1 MSQMQPEV
9 QPQSG
14 NVFTRKVGPLPM
26 WAWMGIALALAI
38 VYYLYKKNKS
48 SSTSSQN
55 SAQNSSVNTPGG
67 VDASLVPQFV
77 NQVYNQETPPVAPNV
92 TVNNTVPTDND
103 QPTPPTSNPKPP
115 APRVQPKPKPVTYKT
130 ITVQPGQTLQ
140 SLAQQYHTTPDQ
152 IADVPG
158 NVYVKG
164 EVPGDKKVGQQL
176 GSGAGLKTGMKLR
189 IPISSLCLAICPWSG
204 PAAPLLLWSRPGW
217 FTRLSQPRAAH
228 RKPRRLMRVCAQI
241 RS

>member
-1 MSQMQPEV
+1 MSQMQTEAPE
-9 QPQSG
+9 QGG
-14 NVFTRKVGPLPM
+14 NVFTRKLGPLPM
-26 WAWMGIALALAI
+26 WGWMGIALALAI
-38 VYYLYKKNKS
+38 VFYLYKKKTS

-55 SAQNSSVNTPGG
+55 SAQNSSLNTPGG

-92 TVNNTVPTDND
+92 TVTNNIPADND
-103 QPTPPTSNPKPP
+103 VQPTGTPSPPPPSHTPGNPKPP
-115 APRVQPKPKPVTYKT
+115 ATRQPPPTKKVTYKT

-152 IADVPG
+152 IADIPG

-176 GSGAGLKTGMKLR
+176 GSGAGLKTGMK
-189 IPISSLCLAICPWSG
+189 IKVPIS
-204 PAAPLLLWSRPGW
+204 LW
-217 FTRLSQPRAAH
+217 
-228 RKPRRLMRVCAQI
+228 RVSA
-241 RS
+241 

>member
-9 QPQSG
+9 QPQSSG
-14 NVFTRKVGPLPM
+14 NVFTRKIGPLPM

-38 VYYLYKKNKS
+38 VYYLYKKHESGSS
-48 SSTSSQN
+48 SSTSS
-55 SAQNSSVNTPGG
+55 SQNSSVNTPGG

-92 TVNNTVPTDND
+92 TVNNTVPSGTDND
-103 QPTPPTSNPKPP
+103 NTGGNGGGNTGSGTPPAKTPKPTGN
-115 APRVQPKPKPVTYKT
+115 RVPPKTKTTYKT

-140 SLAQQYHTTPDQ
+140 SLAAQYHTTPDQ

-158 NVYVKG
+158 NVYVAG
-164 EVPGDKKVGQQL
+164 EVPGNKKVGQQL

-189 IPISSLCLAICPWSG
+189 IPITSLWLTC
-204 PAAPLLLWSRPGW
+204 R
-217 FTRLSQPRAAH
+217 
-228 RKPRRLMRVCAQI
+228 
-241 RS
+241 

>member
-1 MSQMQPEV
+1 MSQMQTESAAPDGGG
-9 QPQSG
+9 G
-14 NVFTRKVGPLPM
+14 NVFTRKIGPLPM

-38 VYYLYKKNKS
+38 VYYLYKKHTS

-92 TVNNTVPTDND
+92 TVNNTIPAAPPDND
-103 QPTPPTSNPKPP
+103 NPPPSTGGTPPAKTPKPTGNRVTP
-115 APRVQPKPKPVTYKT
+115 AKKVTYKT

-176 GSGAGLKTGMKLR
+176 GSGAGLKTGMKLK
-189 IPISSLCLAICPWSG
+189 IPISSLWKVLA
-204 PAAPLLLWSRPGW
+204 
-217 FTRLSQPRAAH
+217 
-228 RKPRRLMRVCAQI
+228 
-241 RS
+241 

>member
-1 MSQMQPEV
+1 MSQMQPESTV
-9 QPQSG
+9 PQGGGGG
-14 NVFTRKVGPLPM
+14 NVFTRKLGPLPM
-26 WAWMGIALALAI
+26 WGWMGIALALAI
-38 VYYLYKKNKS
+38 VFYLYKKHTS

-77 NQVYNQETPPVAPNV
+77 NQVYNQETPPTAPNV
-92 TVNNTVPTDND
+92 TVNNTIPSSPPDND
-103 QPTPPTSNPKPP
+103 NPPPSGGGTPPAKSPKPTPAKP
-115 APRVQPKPKPVTYKT
+115 APAKKVTYKT

-176 GSGAGLKTGMKLR
+176 GSGAGLKTGMKIK
-189 IPISSLCLAICPWSG
+189 IPISSLWKVSA
-204 PAAPLLLWSRPGW
+204 
-217 FTRLSQPRAAH
+217 
-228 RKPRRLMRVCAQI
+228 
-241 RS
+241 

>member
-9 QPQSG
+9 QPESG

-26 WAWMGIALALAI
+26 WAWMGIALAVAI
-38 VYYLYKKNKS
+38 VFYLYKKNKAGS
-48 SSTSSQN
+48 GNSQSST
-55 SAQNSSVNTPGG
+55 QNSSVNTPGG

-77 NQVYNQETPPVAPNV
+77 NQVYNQETPPIAPNV
-92 TVNNTVPTDND
+92 TVTNNIPPGTDND
-103 QPTPPTSNPKPP
+103 NTGGGTPPAKTPKPP
-115 APRVQPKPKPVTYKT
+115 GNRVPTPHKVTYKT

-152 IADVPG
+152 IADIPG

-176 GSGAGLKTGMKLR
+176 GSGAGLKTGQK
-189 IPISSLCLAICPWSG
+189 IKVPISG
-204 PAAPLLLWSRPGW
+204 
-217 FTRLSQPRAAH
+217 
-228 RKPRRLMRVCAQI
+228 
-241 RS
+241 

>member
-9 QPQSG
+9 QPESG

-38 VYYLYKKNKS
+38 VYYLYKKNKAG
-48 SSTSSQN
+48 STSSQN

-92 TVNNTVPTDND
+92 TVTNNIPATPPDND
-103 QPTPPTSNPKPP
+103 HPGGGTPPVQGPKTPP
-115 APRVQPKPKPVTYKT
+115 NRVVPKAKVTYKT
-130 ITVQPGQTLQ
+130 IKVQPGQTLQ

-176 GSGAGLKTGMKLR
+176 GSGAGLKTGQTLK
-189 IPISSLCLAICPWSG
+189 IPITS
-204 PAAPLLLWSRPGW
+204 
-217 FTRLSQPRAAH
+217 
-228 RKPRRLMRVCAQI
+228 
-241 RS
+241 

>member
-14 NVFTRKVGPLPM
+14 NVFTRKIGPLPM

-38 VYYLYKKNKS
+38 VYYLYKKHESNSS
-48 SSTSSQN
+48 SSTST
-55 SAQNSSVNTPGG
+55 AQNSSVNTPGG

-92 TVNNTVPTDND
+92 TVNNNIPAGSTSSGTTGG
-103 QPTPPTSNPKPP
+103 TPPNNT
-115 APRVQPKPKPVTYKT
+115 PKPVGKTTQPAKKTTYKT

-140 SLAQQYHTTPDQ
+140 SLAAQYHTTPDA

-158 NVYVKG
+158 NVYVAG
-164 EVPGDKKVGQQL
+164 EVPGNKKVGQQL
-176 GSGAGLKTGMKLR
+176 GSGAGLKTGMKLK
-189 IPISSLCLAICPWSG
+189 IPITSLWLIC
-204 PAAPLLLWSRPGW
+204 R
-217 FTRLSQPRAAH
+217 
-228 RKPRRLMRVCAQI
+228 
-241 RS
+241 

>member
-9 QPQSG
+9 QPQGGG
-14 NVFTRKVGPLPM
+14 NVFTRKIGPLPM

-38 VYYLYKKNKS
+38 VYYLYKKHQSGSS
-48 SSTSSQN
+48 SSTSST
-55 SAQNSSVNTPGG
+55 QNSSMNTPGG

-92 TVNNTVPTDND
+92 TVNNTIPVQTPTGPDND
-103 QPTPPTSNPKPP
+103 NPPPNTGNGGTPPAKTPKPP
-115 APRVQPKPKPVTYKT
+115 GNRVPTPHKVTYKT

-152 IADVPG
+152 IADIPG

-164 EVPGDKKVGQQL
+164 ELPGNAKVGQQL
-176 GSGAGLKTGMKLR
+176 GSGAGLKTGMK
-189 IPISSLCLAICPWSG
+189 IKVPV
-204 PAAPLLLWSRPGW
+204 
-217 FTRLSQPRAAH
+217 Q
-228 RKPRRLMRVCAQI
+228 
-241 RS
+241 

>member
-9 QPQSG
+9 QPESG
-14 NVFTRKVGPLPM
+14 NVFTRKVGPMPM

-38 VYYLYKKNKS
+38 LYYLYKKNKANS
-48 SSTSSQN
+48 GNSQSTS
-55 SAQNSSVNTPGG
+55 QNSSVNTPGG

-92 TVNNTVPTDND
+92 TVNNTVPPSGPDND
-103 QPTPPTSNPKPP
+103 NNPPVSTGGTPPVKGPKTPP
-115 APRVQPKPKPVTYKT
+115 NRVVTPHKVTYKT

-152 IADVPG
+152 IADIPG

-176 GSGAGLKTGMKLR
+176 GSGAGLKTGMK
-189 IPISSLCLAICPWSG
+189 IKVPV
-204 PAAPLLLWSRPGW
+204 
-217 FTRLSQPRAAH
+217 Q
-228 RKPRRLMRVCAQI
+228 
-241 RS
+241 

>member
-1 MSQMQPEV
+1 MSQMQPESTA
-9 QPQSG
+9 PQGGG
-14 NVFTRKVGPLPM
+14 NVFTRKLGPLPM

-38 VYYLYKKNKS
+38 VFYLYKKHTS
-48 SSTSSQN
+48 GSSTSQS

-92 TVNNTVPTDND
+92 TVNNTLPPPPANS
-103 QPTPPTSNPKPP
+103 PTPPNNPSPPINTPKPP
-115 APRVQPKPKPVTYKT
+115 PAKPTPPKKVTYKT

-176 GSGAGLKTGMKLR
+176 GSGAGLKTGQKIK
-189 IPISSLCLAICPWSG
+189 IPISSLWKVYPSSG
-204 PAAPLLLWSRPGW
+204 PAALLLSWSRPDS
-217 FTRLSQPRAAH
+217 FTKL
-228 RKPRRLMRVCAQI
+228 
-241 RS
+241 

>member
-38 VYYLYKKNKS
+38 VYYLYKKHESGSS
-48 SSTSSQN
+48 SSTSS
-55 SAQNSSVNTPGG
+55 AQNSSMNTPGG

-92 TVNNTVPTDND
+92 TVNNTIPSQPSPPDND
-103 QPTPPTSNPKPP
+103 NNPPPNSGNGGTPPAKTPKPTGT
-115 APRVQPKPKPVTYKT
+115 RVPPKTKTTYKT

-140 SLAQQYHTTPDQ
+140 SLAAQYHTTPDQ

-158 NVYVKG
+158 NVYVAG
-164 EVPGDKKVGQQL
+164 EVPGNKKVGQQL

-189 IPISSLCLAICPWSG
+189 IPITS
-204 PAAPLLLWSRPGW
+204 
-217 FTRLSQPRAAH
+217 
-228 RKPRRLMRVCAQI
+228 
-241 RS
+241 

>member
-14 NVFTRKVGPLPM
+14 NVFTRKIGPLPM

-38 VYYLYKKNKS
+38 VYYLYKKHESGSS
-48 SSTSSQN
+48 SSTSS
-55 SAQNSSVNTPGG
+55 SQNSSMNTPGG

-77 NQVYNQETPPVAPNV
+77 NQVYNQETPPTAPNV
-92 TVNNTVPTDND
+92 TVNNTIPSQPAPPDND
-103 QPTPPTSNPKPP
+103 NNPPPNTGNGGTPPAKTPKPTGTRVP
-115 APRVQPKPKPVTYKT
+115 AKTKTTYKT

-140 SLAQQYHTTPDQ
+140 SLAAQYHTTPDQ

-158 NVYVKG
+158 NVYVAG
-164 EVPGDKKVGQQL
+164 EVPGNKKVGQQL

-189 IPISSLCLAICPWSG
+189 IPITS
-204 PAAPLLLWSRPGW
+204 
-217 FTRLSQPRAAH
+217 
-228 RKPRRLMRVCAQI
+228 
-241 RS
+241 

>member
-1 MSQMQPEV
+1 MSQMQPESTA
-9 QPQSG
+9 PQGGG
-14 NVFTRKVGPLPM
+14 NVFTRKIGPMPM

-38 VYYLYKKNKS
+38 VFYLYKKKTSANS
-48 SSTSSQN
+48 SST
-55 SAQNSSVNTPGG
+55 NSSAGGANSPGG

-92 TVNNTVPTDND
+92 TVNNTVPS
-103 QPTPPTSNPKPP
+103 QPDIDTPPGQAPPPKPSTGGHP
-115 APRVQPKPKPVTYKT
+115 APKPTTPHKVTYKT

-152 IADVPG
+152 IADIPG

-176 GSGAGLKTGMKLR
+176 GSGAGLKTGQK
-189 IPISSLCLAICPWSG
+189 IKVPIS
-204 PAAPLLLWSRPGW
+204 
-217 FTRLSQPRAAH
+217 
-228 RKPRRLMRVCAQI
+228 
-241 RS
+241 